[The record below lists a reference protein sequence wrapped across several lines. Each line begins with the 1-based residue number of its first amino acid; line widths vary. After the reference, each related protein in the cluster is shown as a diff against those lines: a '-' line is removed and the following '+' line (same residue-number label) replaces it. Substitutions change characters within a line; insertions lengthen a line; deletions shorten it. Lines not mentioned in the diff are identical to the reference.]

1 MQSRPMPIGAIL
13 ATCALLLGAAAIMA
27 LQSLALAADGSFQ
40 LVRVLGTGDLFGSYS
55 RILGASVRQGAVVI
69 AARAGVTDTH
79 VLSILLGVGQLV
91 VPAIAWSLAIVLSR
105 RDRLVCAA
113 VMMIAGLSAGA
124 VWLANV
130 CEIVLALPLTTLV
143 AVLLWRPGVWRW
155 RDVAMAAAASSV
167 LVASYETAVVTGAV
181 LAVWAAWRSMSSD
194 VRPERYGCALV
205 AGLSGA
211 SVLVAAASVHGGRNP
226 AHVQS
231 FLYFVVSVE
240 PWPLYLAL
248 AGIAAV
254 IAAFGSSLDGASQR
268 VALQLGCVALLVAVV
283 SFDPNTVTAF
293 KARGGVAMAG
303 FALELF
309 LWWRWIRI
317 RRGADRVITGHG
329 AGAEPRAQYLLVA
342 VPVIFVAAVIATN
355 VQPVRDWSRSLDDFR
370 VEVRETQG
378 VAKAPDV
385 LPRDTRAVLWGWTSS
400 SLSLIIRNQPNAG
413 ILIDPNPS
421 LVPFPV
427 GEARGQLDDAYTWG
441 P

>member
-1 MQSRPMPIGAIL
+1 MQYRPMPISATLAI
-13 ATCALLLGAAAIMA
+13 CALLLGAALTMTF
-27 LQSLALAADGSFQ
+27 QSLALAADGSFQ
-40 LVRVLGTGDLFGSYS
+40 LVRVLGTGDLFGSYG
-55 RILGASVRQGAVVI
+55 RILGASARQGAVVI

-130 CEIVLALPLTTLV
+130 CEIVIALPLTTLV

-155 RDVAMAAAASSV
+155 RDVALAAAASSV

-181 LAVWAAWRSMSSD
+181 LTVWAAWRSLSSN
-194 VRPERYGCALV
+194 VRAERYGCALV

-211 SVLVAAASVHGGRNP
+211 SVLVAAASLHSGRNP

-231 FLYFVVSVE
+231 FLYFVVSLE
-240 PWPLYLAL
+240 PWSLYLAL

-254 IAAFGSSLDGASQR
+254 IAAFGSSLDEASR
-268 VALQLGCVALLVAVV
+268 RIALLLGCAALLVAVV
-283 SFDPNTVTAF
+283 GFDPNTVTAF
-293 KARGGVAMAG
+293 QARGGVTIAG
-303 FALELF
+303 LALELF
-309 LWWRWIRI
+309 LWWRWIRE
-317 RRGADRVITGHG
+317 RREADRVVGDG
-329 AGAEPRAQYLLVA
+329 AGAEPRAPYLLVA
-342 VPVIFVAAVIATN
+342 VPVMFVAAVMASN
-355 VQPVRDWSRSLDDFR
+355 VQPVRDWSRGLDDFR
-370 VEVRETQG
+370 VEVRETHG

-421 LVPFPV
+421 LVPFPA
-427 GEARGQLDDAYTWG
+427 GEARGQLDDSYTWG
-441 P
+441 Q